1 MEVLVR
7 SASTVKIN
15 AMNAQLTKARALA
28 LLWGCF
34 VVSQLAPAL
43 GLAQPVTAPDR
54 LEGSFTEVQ
63 ARRGQVLY
71 DEHCLLCHGATLAG
85 VDKAPALA
93 GPQFVS
99 TWNDAPLAAVLARI
113 QTMPPEKPG
122 SLSQAQSVDLLA
134 YMLWYNGVPPGQQPL
149 DIAQSA
155 AARMSLQPSEQW
167 TTYGGNLASQR
178 YSPLDQ
184 INQDNFKDLQIA
196 WRLPTN
202 FLGPRPDTLYSATPL
217 YVNDM
222 LYTTAGTRR
231 AVVALDPATGELRW
245 MHSEDEGTRGAA
257 GARQG
262 AGRGLSWWSSAD
274 GSDQRIIY
282 VTPGYRMIALDA
294 RTGNPVASFGN
305 NGVVDLKQD
314 FDQQIDP
321 DGGNIGLNAT
331 PLVVGDV
338 VVVGAAH
345 RPAGSPDSTWDVRG
359 HVRGYDAR
367 SGKRLWIF
375 HTIPQA
381 DEFGYDSWQDGSA
394 DQNGNAG
401 VWSQMSAD
409 AELGLV
415 YLPVEMPSADYNG
428 FNRPGDGLYGESL
441 VAVDVNTGERRWHYQ
456 TVHHGLWDYDLPAAP
471 ILFDMQQE
479 GRLIKALA
487 LPTKSAFLF
496 VLNRETGEPIWPIE
510 ERPVPQ
516 SQSPYEKT
524 SPTQPFP
531 TWPLPFDRQGFTL
544 DVLNDL
550 TPALRAE
557 AEQIASQYHIGPLYT
572 PPALATP
579 DGPRGTLMLPA
590 DVGGANWPGGSL
602 DPVTNRLYIHSHTAV
617 FTLQNIPAD
626 LEPFD
631 PSPAGRADTPPV
643 AATAG
648 GPGPALAGGPRPGG
662 PAGPGGPGGSGP
674 RGTSLQGSIPLI
686 KPPYDRITA
695 YDMNTGE
702 LLWQKPHSTTPD
714 NIRNNPALAG
724 LEGIDRLGA
733 YGRIFIG
740 TLTTPTLVI
749 AGEGDVH
756 TNAAGET
763 VALLRAYDKETGEDV
778 VGEVAMPAKQTG
790 SPMSYLHKG
799 KQYIVVAV
807 SRSGANAGAELVAYA
822 LP

>member
-1 MEVLVR
+1 MYRMVVAPMKDVVAV
-7 SASTVKIN
+7 ASVKKVAGIGMRI
-15 AMNAQLTKARALA
+15 AALAWLATAQLT
-28 LLWGCF
+28 
-34 VVSQLAPAL
+34 V
-43 GLAQPVTAPDR
+43 AQPASSLSGTY
-54 LEGSFTEVQ
+54 TEVQ
-63 ARRGQVLY
+63 ARRGEALY
-71 DEHCLLCHGATLAG
+71 SRLCLSCHGATLAG
-85 VDKAPALA
+85 VDRAPPLA
-93 GPQFVS
+93 GPQFLA
-99 TWNDAPLAAVLARI
+99 TWSSAPLAVMSARI
-113 QTMPPEKPG
+113 QTMPPEQPG
-122 SLSQAQSVDLLA
+122 SLTPEQNVDILA
-134 YMLWYNGVPPGQQPL
+134 YMLWYNGLPAGDTPL
-149 DIAQSA
+149 DITQSA
-155 AARMSLQPSEQW
+155 QAQLRFQPSEQW

-184 INQDNFKDLQIA
+184 INKDNFKDLQIA
-196 WRLPTN
+196 WRLSTDA
-202 FLGPRPDTLYSATPL
+202 FGPRPDTLYSATPL
-217 YVNDM
+217 YANDM

-245 MHSEDEGTRGAA
+245 MHSEDEGVRGSA

-262 AGRGLSWWSSAD
+262 AGRGLAWWASAD
-274 GSDQRIIY
+274 GSDKRVIY
-282 VTPGYRMIALDA
+282 VTPGYRMLALDA
-294 RTGNPVASFGN
+294 DSGRPVSGFGAD
-305 NGVVDLKQD
+305 GVVDLKLD
-314 FDQQIDP
+314 FDQDIDP

-338 VVVGAAH
+338 IVVGAAH
-345 RPAGSPDSTWDVRG
+345 RPAGSPTSTWDVRG

-367 SGKRLWIF
+367 TGKRLWIF
-375 HTIPQA
+375 HTIPLA
-381 DEFGYDSWQDGSA
+381 NEFGYDSWQDGSA

-409 AELGLV
+409 PELGLV

-441 VAVDVNTGERRWHYQ
+441 VAVDVKTGERRWHYQ

-471 ILFDMQQE
+471 MLFDMQQD
-479 GRLIKALA
+479 GRAIKALA

-516 SQSPYEKT
+516 SQSPFEQT

-550 TPALRAE
+550 TPALREE
-557 AEQIASQYHIGPLYT
+557 AEKVVAQYRIGPLYT

-579 DGPRGTLMLPA
+579 GGPLGTLMLPA

-626 LEPFD
+626 LAPFD
-631 PSPAGRADTPPV
+631 PSPAGRAGAPAAAAAVPGPTPG
-643 AATAG
+643 AG
-648 GPGPALAGGPRPGG
+648 GPGAAGP
-662 PAGPGGPGGSGP
+662 GPGGPP
-674 RGTSLQGSIPLI
+674 RAGTSLQGTIPLI

-702 LLWQKPHSTTPD
+702 MLWQRPHSTTPD

-724 LEGIDRLGA
+724 VENIDRLGA

-778 VGEVAMPAKQTG
+778 EGAVAMPAKQTG
-790 SPMSYLHKG
+790 SPMSYLHQG
-799 KQYIVVAV
+799 RQYIVVAV
-807 SRSGANAGAELVAYA
+807 SRSGVDAGAELIAYA